1 MEIYL
6 KQAILHLIDREA
18 GDPVFS
24 QVPLDLSAEYIRD
37 YLTKKIQ
44 KLSSAQT
51 KTGRL
56 VADSVVSRMLATAT
70 DDFVA
75 FSEAFVKHWYQMY
88 QGSEDAPNSDVF
100 IVLYEEDAL
109 AQIAFIKVNYK
120 EAYTH
125 FTDLNEEGLA
135 NRLILNR
142 AILAGKAQKPD
153 EGMTIDLKTLD
164 YELIEKKYQFSGDK
178 RYYFSTQVIESVPRP
193 SLDDHLSVI
202 KKAAKKMSEKF
213 ETPTYDVLANIQE
226 AVYDT
231 IEETGTL
238 DTTEIAQKVFKEN
251 VSARMAFQEEM
262 TEKGVIEQ
270 TPLVKEVKEISE
282 KKFGKQKLKLS
293 NGIELI
299 VPLDV
304 YRNPDLIE
312 FVNHPDGTLS
322 VTIKNVEEIVNR
334 L

>member
-1 MEIYL
+1 M
-6 KQAILHLIDREA
+6 
-18 GDPVFS
+18 
-24 QVPLDLSAEYIRD
+24 
-37 YLTKKIQ
+37 
-44 KLSSAQT
+44 
-51 KTGRL
+51 
-56 VADSVVSRMLATAT
+56 
-70 DDFVA
+70 
-75 FSEAFVKHWYQMY
+75 
-88 QGSEDAPNSDVF
+88 
-100 IVLYEEDAL
+100 
-109 AQIAFIKVNYK
+109 
-120 EAYTH
+120 
-125 FTDLNEEGLA
+125 
-135 NRLILNR
+135 NR

>member
-70 DDFVA
+70 DDFIA

-109 AQIAFIKVNYK
+109 AQVAFIKVNYK
-120 EAYTH
+120 EAYTQ